1 MEEFLNL
8 FTIEYI
14 NLIRKEKKNIKINNA
29 SKLILTKKELK
40 IIIVKV
46 QKRIKSKKI
55 DFEIEF
61 NLI

>member
-61 NLI
+61 DLI